1 MSIDVV
7 KALEE
12 ILHPQSV
19 AVVGASNNSSSWGYS
34 YTRHLLYYGYQG
46 KIYPVNPNYDEVLG
60 LKTYPSLREI
70 SGSVDYVI
78 SCVRASEV
86 LSMLEDCSRKS
97 VKAVHLYTA
106 RFSETGRREA
116 ARHEQEI
123 LKQAKRAGIRLIGPN
138 CMGVYYPQE
147 GLSFGY
153 NLPKESGVVGMLSQT
168 GGGASGFVH
177 LASMRGIR
185 FSKVISYGNALDL
198 NECDYLDYFAQ
209 DVETRI
215 ILIYIEGVKGG
226 QRFFDSLHH
235 AASAKPVIVIKGGRG
250 KSGTRAIA
258 SHTASLAGSI
268 RVWEAA
274 ITQAGAIPARDFD
287 EMADLAV
294 SFYFLPPIRGSR
306 VGVIGGGG
314 GPSVLAAEA
323 CEEAGLDVIPLP
335 SELCQE
341 MKKKGIKIWDWVSN
355 PTDVSILGGSGL
367 TDTDMLQ
374 MMAKNDNFDLLI
386 ANMNEAVII
395 SLAPK
400 ERLTF
405 GLPRQVEGY
414 IKVKEEYSKPLLT
427 VVEEKG
433 PGIGDY
439 DDETWKLICE
449 MRTKLITAGIPFYPT
464 MGRAARAAR
473 KVLDYYLRRQ

>member
-1 MSIDVV
+1 
-7 KALEE
+7 
-12 ILHPQSV
+12 
-19 AVVGASNNSSSWGYS
+19 
-34 YTRHLLYYGYQG
+34 
-46 KIYPVNPNYDEVLG
+46 
-60 LKTYPSLREI
+60 
-70 SGSVDYVI
+70 
-78 SCVRASEV
+78 
-86 LSMLEDCSRKS
+86 
-97 VKAVHLYTA
+97 
-106 RFSETGRREA
+106 
-116 ARHEQEI
+116 
-123 LKQAKRAGIRLIGPN
+123 
-138 CMGVYYPQE
+138 
-147 GLSFGY
+147 
-153 NLPKESGVVGMLSQT
+153 
-168 GGGASGFVH
+168 
-177 LASMRGIR
+177 
-185 FSKVISYGNALDL
+185 
-198 NECDYLDYFAQ
+198 
-209 DVETRI
+209 
-215 ILIYIEGVKGG
+215 
-226 QRFFDSLHH
+226 
-235 AASAKPVIVIKGGRG
+235 
-250 KSGTRAIA
+250 
-258 SHTASLAGSI
+258 
-268 RVWEAA
+268 
-274 ITQAGAIPARDFD
+274 
-287 EMADLAV
+287 
-294 SFYFLPPIRGSR
+294 
-306 VGVIGGGG
+306 
-314 GPSVLAAEA
+314 
-323 CEEAGLDVIPLP
+323 
-335 SELCQE
+335 